1 MTTESRSGPFADDAW
16 SQSLLL
22 SVLAGASTCVGAA
35 VVFVRRQTPLR
46 KVHLAGALSMAGS
59 VMITVSLTSLLPEAL
74 TDEDASWLPLYS
86 TAMGQRLLSL
96 SAGSIFYYALSKCAF
111 PEPEVILGWK
121 EETPTD
127 TEEAVAL
134 VERTSK
140 QSQPASLRIRS
151 QVSSASREE
160 GVDDLQAP
168 LSPRQMEKA
177 TEKSATTSS
186 TTSTSWWALY
196 SSGQDLASDDARRAW
211 RVTWLLFV
219 SLAVHNFPE
228 GLAVAASNLHSPH
241 LGWTTA
247 VAIGLHNIPEG
258 IAIAV
263 PCLAARPDAPY
274 LAFWLAS
281 LSGLTEPLGALVA
294 LYILPRNGDASS
306 QEMGNTLA
314 VVASIMM
321 AVALGELFPE
331 AWRNA
336 VAEDDGRTWF
346 MGGSL
351 LGCLIMLGSE
361 VVLESY

>member
-1 MTTESRSGPFADDAW
+1 
-16 SQSLLL
+16 L
-22 SVLAGASTCVGAA
+22 GAA

-59 VMITVSLTSLLPEAL
+59 VMMTVSVTSLLPEAL
-74 TDEDASWLPLYS
+74 TGEDTASWLPLDS
-86 TAMGQRLLSL
+86 TAMGQRLLSV
-96 SAGSIFYYALSKCAF
+96 SAGSLLYYALSKCAF
-111 PEPEVILGWK
+111 PEPDVILGWN
-121 EETPTD
+121 EESSAADD
-127 TEEAVAL
+127 TEQVAL
-134 VERTSK
+134 LEQRTSK
-140 QSQPASLRIRS
+140 QPTSLRIRS
-151 QVSSASREE
+151 QVSLTSRDE
-160 GVDDLQAP
+160 GVEGLPAP
-168 LSPRQMEKA
+168 LSPRATEKA
-177 TEKSATTSS
+177 TEKSASAG
-186 TTSTSWWALY
+186 TTSTSWWSVY

-294 LYILPRNGDASS
+294 LVILPHNGDASS
-306 QEMGNTLA
+306 QDMGNILA
-314 VVASIMM
+314 LVASIMM
-321 AVALGELFPE
+321 AVAVGELFPE

-336 VAEDDGRTWF
+336 VAEKDGRKWF
-346 MGGSL
+346 VGGSL
-351 LGCLIMLGSE
+351 LGCFIMLGSE
-361 VVLESY
+361 AALEP